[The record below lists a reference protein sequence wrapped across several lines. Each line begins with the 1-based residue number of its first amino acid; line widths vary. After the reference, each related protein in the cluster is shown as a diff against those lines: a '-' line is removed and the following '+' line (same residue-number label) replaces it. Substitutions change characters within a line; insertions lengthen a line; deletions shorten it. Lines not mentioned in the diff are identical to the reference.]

1 MQFKQVFDCLMMS
14 LKNMD
19 EFSIG
24 DVASINPKKFFRFIP
39 DDKRIYKKSRSL
51 ENKMRLSFSQTP
63 RISESV
69 ERFLFARELV

>member
-1 MQFKQVFDCLMMS
+1 MQFKQVFDCLMMF

-24 DVASINPKKFFRFIP
+24 DVVSINPKKFFRFIP